1 MKRERDVCKK
11 KIPGKGVKE
20 VPVIGVPE
28 ETHRHHVIAVGEGR
42 MIGVGTQTYL
52 TPELRF

>member
-11 KIPGKGVKE
+11 KITGKGVKE

-28 ETHRHHVIAVGEGR
+28 ETHRRHVIAVGEGR
-42 MIGVGTQTYL
+42 MVGVRTQTYL